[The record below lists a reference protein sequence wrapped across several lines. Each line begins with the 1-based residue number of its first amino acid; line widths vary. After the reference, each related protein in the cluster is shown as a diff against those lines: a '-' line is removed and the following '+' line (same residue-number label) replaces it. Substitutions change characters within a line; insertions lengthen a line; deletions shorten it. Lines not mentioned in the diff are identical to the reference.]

1 MTQHDTKQMEL
12 INLSTALADVI
23 ESLLIDIEY
32 YSKLT
37 GKDLRHEK
45 KRNYTLLI
53 QTAKR
58 LKTLS
63 KLVADDGYKISQVNE
78 FCEDS
83 DFIKDLLL
91 KVIHIKPNI
100 LMNKINEIQ
109 NN

>member
-23 ESLLIDIEY
+23 ESLLIDVD
-32 YSKLT
+32 SLSRFT

-83 DFIKDLLL
+83 DYLKDLLL
-91 KVIHIKPNI
+91 KVIHIKPET
-100 LMNKINEIQ
+100 LMNKINEI
-109 NN
+109 

>member
-23 ESLLIDIEY
+23 ESLLIDVEY
-32 YSKLT
+32 HSRFT
-37 GKDLRHEK
+37 GNDLRHEK

-63 KLVADDGYKISQVNE
+63 KLVADDGYKINQVND

-91 KVIHIKPNI
+91 KIIHLNPNTVI
-100 LMNKINEIQ
+100 NKINEIQ
-109 NN
+109 SN